1 MFYFAV
7 ISTSEIVYF
16 IVFVFFIFLL
26 LIAFFGY
33 SIWVSRT
40 TTTLSPYT
48 GLPLRSGAEINWMTA
63 EKVLRFL
70 YNMNDYHNR
79 MFDVT
84 RAGFCRETGR
94 LFPDALNWYGVIKV
108 DWSFLNK
115 RFPGRFVSWGSLT
128 EDQKLKISDRHRS
141 LEGFQTKYSS
151 STPSP
156 RKLEPLYAYAKPGP
170 LYVDVDTGVLL
181 GWKCVPDTEL
191 EVLIVQKPQEIY
203 IPGINKKY

>member
-1 MFYFAV
+1 
-7 ISTSEIVYF
+7 
-16 IVFVFFIFLL
+16 
-26 LIAFFGY
+26 
-33 SIWVSRT
+33 
-40 TTTLSPYT
+40 
-48 GLPLRSGAEINWMTA
+48 
-63 EKVLRFL
+63 LRFL